1 MVWHGIGIGWSTAR
15 CGITTCKS
23 PPLHS
28 TLCDLVSSWF
38 GMVLFGLIYYN
49 IIWLGIVCYGI
60 ISCHMWGHYLQV
72 GTHLPLTVTTHTPS
86 LPSCFLSCKYPSF
99 KWSHLYF
106 FAIFLCEL
114 SLCDWTNGFCLSH
127 FFLDQKY
134 VTLTI
139 IFIPTSLFNLG
150 SSKIFHIHIVS
161 KMMEFLSTCRII
173 NCQEQVS
180 GFFC

>member
-72 GTHLPLTVTTHTPS
+72 GTHLPLTVSPPTLPPCHLASYPAST
-86 LPSCFLSCKYPSF
+86 LPSSGPTFF
-99 KWSHLYF
+99 F

-114 SLCDWTNGFCLSH
+114 SLCDWTNGSCLSH
-127 FFLDQKY
+127 IFCIRNKSHLPSYSYQSPRHPCFIETLQIFSISISFKFFGHLQD
-134 VTLTI
+134 
-139 IFIPTSLFNLG
+139 S
-150 SSKIFHIHIVS
+150 
-161 KMMEFLSTCRII
+161 
-173 NCQEQVS
+173 
-180 GFFC
+180 